1 MAAADAL
8 PQGDPGLLDTDTAR
22 TLLASTIPARLAY
35 VAPDGTPR
43 IVPTWFTWT
52 GEEIVMGTYVR
63 APHVSRPAARIRA
76 LRANPAVAISIDSE
90 TQPPKVLSIRG
101 QAVVTEQPGA
111 VAEYAEAAH
120 RYLGEEMANGLLGP
134 LDETTTV
141 MARIAVVP
149 RWVGVIDF
157 ETRLPAPLGGV
168 VDDTGA

>member
-1 MAAADAL
+1 MAEADTL

-22 TLLASTIPARLAY
+22 ALLASTIPARLAY
-35 VAPDGTPR
+35 VAPDGSPR

-63 APHVSRPAARIRA
+63 APHVSRPAARIQA

-120 RYLGEEMANGLLGP
+120 RYLGEEMANGLLAP

-157 ETRLPAPLGGV
+157 DTRLPAPLGGV

>member
-1 MAAADAL
+1 MADADAL

-22 TLLASTIPARLAY
+22 ALLASAIPARLAY

-63 APHVSRPAARIRA
+63 APHVARPAARIGA
-76 LRANPAVAISIDSE
+76 LRANPAVAISIDSDG
-90 TQPPKVLSIRG
+90 QPPRVLSIRG
-101 QAVVTEQPGA
+101 EAVVTEQAGP

-120 RYLGEEMANGLLGP
+120 RYLGEEMANGFLAP
-134 LDETTTV
+134 LDESNTV
-141 MARIAVVP
+141 MVRIAVVP

-168 VDDTGA
+168 VGAGA